1 MARIEREGRVATL
14 AVERAWNLLHHF
26 RQKAHEIQPA
36 DEIRQIAQDLL
47 LKYPLRAADALQ
59 LAAALSWYG
68 DALRE
73 ACFVALDNRLR
84 TAATLEG
91 FQILPYMDEIH
102 EAPAE
107 GDSGWPTRSS
117 DIRLLGI

>member
-14 AVERAWNLLHHF
+14 AVERAWNLLHNF
-26 RQKAHEIQPA
+26 RRKAHEIQPS
-36 DEIRQIAQDLL
+36 DEIRQVAQDLL

-68 DALRE
+68 DVPRG

-84 TAATLEG
+84 TAALREG
-91 FQILPYMDEIH
+91 FEVLPSVDEIH
-102 EAPAE
+102 EPLAE
-107 GDSGWPTRSS
+107 WGAEWPVPSS
-117 DIRLLGI
+117 RLRLPGI